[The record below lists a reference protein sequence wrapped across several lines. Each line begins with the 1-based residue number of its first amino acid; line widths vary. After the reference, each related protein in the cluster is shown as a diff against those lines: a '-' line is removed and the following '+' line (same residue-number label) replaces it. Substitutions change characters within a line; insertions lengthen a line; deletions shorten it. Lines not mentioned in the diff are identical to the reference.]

1 MAYEEEKELNIYQ
14 EQVEYSA
21 NIYGLSNYGGIQG
34 WLSVWTF
41 ANWPL
46 QKKVKVFWGKKKI
59 NTTTAK
65 Y

>member
-41 ANWPL
+41 AN
-46 QKKVKVFWGKKKI
+46 
-59 NTTTAK
+59 
-65 Y
+65 